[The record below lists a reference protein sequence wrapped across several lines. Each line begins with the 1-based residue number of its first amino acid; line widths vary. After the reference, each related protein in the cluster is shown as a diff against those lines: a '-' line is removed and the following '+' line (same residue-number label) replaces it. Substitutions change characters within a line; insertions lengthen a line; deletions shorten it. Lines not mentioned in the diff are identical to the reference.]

1 MNKKVKSV
9 SFFITLLGI
18 SIFSIF
24 LISKLLKDI
33 HHKPII
39 ENKIIISPEEKID
52 TIKNILLEI
61 DTTAILILKNVS
73 YKFNYKIIDTVYKY
87 NDEYF
92 FGQTKRTIEISNKKD
107 SIIQIIYVDKF
118 DQPNYY
124 ICFDKNEPI
133 YRSQI
138 TGKNFKKRAVSDYF
152 GELIIADLNFDGLED
167 FATPVDHGCSNGSHQ
182 AFYIQDKNGSFTL
195 NQFLTDSVIWFPE
208 EINVKKKTFTTITSA
223 GGYGVGFITY
233 QFDTS
238 SQKWSMIDHYIRSFA
253 TGKIERY

>member
-9 SFFITLLGI
+9 SCFITLLGI

-24 LISKLLKDI
+24 LISKLLKHDNQQ
-33 HHKPII
+33 PVI
-39 ENKIIISPEEKID
+39 EKKYLESLEEKTD

-92 FGQTKRTIEISNKKD
+92 FGQTKRIIEISNKKD
-107 SIIQIIYVDKF
+107 SIIQIIYVDKI

-124 ICFDKNEPI
+124 ISFDKNEPI

-138 TGKNFKKRAVSDYF
+138 TGKNFKKRVLDDYF
-152 GELIIADLNFDGLED
+152 GELIIADLNFDGFED

-182 AFYIQDKNGSFTL
+182 AFYIQDTNGRFIL

-233 QFDTS
+233 HFDTTS
-238 SQKWSMIDHYIRSFA
+238 HKWIKIDHYIRSFE

>member
-9 SFFITLLGI
+9 SFFIALLGI
-18 SIFSIF
+18 SLFSIF
-24 LISKLLKDI
+24 LTSKLLKQDDQQ
-33 HHKPII
+33 HVV
-39 ENKIIISPEEKID
+39 EEKILESHEEIKD

-73 YKFNYKIIDTVYKY
+73 YKFNYKIIDTVYHS

-92 FGQTKRTIEISNKKD
+92 FGKTKRIIEISNKKD
-107 SIIQIIYVDKF
+107 SIIQVISVDKI

-124 ICFDKNEPI
+124 ICFDKNEPK

-138 TGKNFKKRAVSDYF
+138 TGKNFKKRVLDDYF

-182 AFYIQDKNGSFTL
+182 AFYIQDTNGRFIL
-195 NQFLTDSVIWFPE
+195 NQFLTDSVILFPQ
-208 EINVKKKTFTTITSA
+208 EINIKKKTFTTITNA
-223 GGYGVGFITY
+223 GAYGVCFITY
-233 QFDTS
+233 LFDKTL
-238 SQKWSMIDHYIRSFA
+238 QKWIMIDHYDRIIA